1 MGHWAQILGHA
12 SRPITTAL
20 ATQVRKGTLYGTV
33 NEASVELGSLI
44 QKVMPLAELLRFSS
58 TGSEATMY
66 AIRLARAKTGRR
78 VIAKIIGGWHGFN
91 SPLLQTVNYPF
102 EYEEGPGLIQDEE
115 QFIESIPFNDLD
127 RSTKILESIKDD
139 LAGIIVEPVL
149 GGAGCIP
156 PQEGYLTGLQE
167 FARRTG
173 SMFILDEIVTGFR
186 LSLGGAVQYYRL
198 DPDLFT
204 LGKIVGGGM
213 PIGVVC
219 GKKEIMALADP
230 VKRNS
235 KQSCCAIGG
244 GTFSANP
251 MTMTAGIAS
260 LTYLMKNRKSLYRK
274 INNLGNQ
281 TRQGLN
287 KIFSEARIPVDV
299 TGVGSLFCTHFLNSE
314 SERILD
320 AADVGKSNRNML
332 IRYQLALM
340 SNHRIFFLPL
350 KMGAFSEAHSDRDV
364 NALFDSTRSIISSG
378 ILSP

>member
-1 MGHWAQILGHA
+1 
-12 SRPITTAL
+12 
-20 ATQVRKGTLYGTV
+20 
-33 NEASVELGSLI
+33 
-44 QKVMPLAELLRFSS
+44 
-58 TGSEATMY
+58 
-66 AIRLARAKTGRR
+66 

-91 SPLLQTVNYPF
+91 TPLLQTVNYPF

-167 FARRTG
+167 FAKKTG

-186 LSLGGAVQYYRL
+186 LSLGGAVQYYKL

-204 LGKIVGGGM
+204 LGKIIGGGM

-260 LTYLMKNRKSLYRK
+260 LTYLMKNRKSVYRK
-274 INNLGNQ
+274 INSLGNQ

-320 AADVGKSNRNML
+320 ATDVGKSNRNML

-350 KMGAFSEAHSDRDV
+350 KMGAFSEAHSERDV